1 MKKAT
6 IISIVICFMV
16 LGLLAAGCGGTKQST
31 APGPS
36 PSSQPAEPKQES
48 VSDLFAKGQKISGLS
63 YDFVMTAKEEKPLTG
78 KMWISGKKMKSEMM
92 IENNKM
98 MTIIDGDANVV
109 YTYNPAENMAMKIPL
124 NNQVKTTD
132 TPDKFT
138 KDVDAGKVKVLETT
152 TYDGVKCRVLL
163 ITDEPNKTQTK
174 MWVRE
179 DYGIP
184 LRVETTD
191 LNGAKTVMEY
201 KNMTVGAVPSDV
213 FQLPSGVPVTDMG
226 EMMKRMPP
234 KQ

>member
-1 MKKAT
+1 MKRTT
-6 IISIVICFMV
+6 IISIVLCFIMV
-16 LGLLAAGCGGTKQST
+16 GLLAAGCGGTKQSA

-48 VSDLFAKGQKISGLS
+48 VADLFAKGQKISGLS

-78 KMWISGKKMKSEMM
+78 KMWIAGKKMKSEMM

-163 ITDEPNKTQTK
+163 IADEPNKTQTK

-184 LRVETTD
+184 LRVEVTD
-191 LNGAKTVMEY
+191 PSGAKTVMEY

-213 FQLPSGVPVTDMG
+213 FQLPSGVPVTDMSQ
-226 EMMKRMPP
+226 MMKSMPL